1 VSYNKYRFESFQQF
15 IDIQNL
21 AMANGYKTAEEFDN
35 YLAANYSH
43 LKK

>member
-1 VSYNKYRFESFQQF
+1 MSFNKYKFESFQQF

-21 AMANGYKTAEEFDN
+21 AMAKGYKTAEEFNN

-43 LKK
+43 LRK